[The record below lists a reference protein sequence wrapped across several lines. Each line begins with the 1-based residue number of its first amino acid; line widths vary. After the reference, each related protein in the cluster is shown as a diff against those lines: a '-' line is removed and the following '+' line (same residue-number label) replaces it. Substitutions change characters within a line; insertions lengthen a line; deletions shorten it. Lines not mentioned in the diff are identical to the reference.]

1 MKIKVLYF
9 FILSTISFNI
19 YSQEFRYGIK
29 IGSVFSKQSL
39 VTESKSN
46 IIGVSYNRIGGLPYD
61 VNTYTGYNFGANL
74 ELSFKL
80 FPDDYDK
87 RIKSYL
93 GLRSGINYSAQGVI
107 VEDSNRTSF
116 TNKLDY
122 LQIPILINFRMNNFN
137 FFIGPQ
143 IGNILNIKTEIKAST
158 SNYNLDTASS
168 SNSFRFTEND
178 FGDKETSF
186 VWGFGYKVYK
196 GTSLEIKSTRGITN
210 ISQVEGEIW
219 KNKSYDITINFNIN
233 EILWKK
239 ELIK

>member
-1 MKIKVLYF
+1 MKIKALYF

-39 VTESKSN
+39 ITESKSN

-107 VEDSNRTSF
+107 EEDSNRTSF

-143 IGNILNIKTEIKAST
+143 IGNILNVKTEVKAST

-233 EILWKK
+233 EIL
-239 ELIK
+239 

>member
-93 GLRSGINYSAQGVI
+93 GLRSGINYSVQGVI

-143 IGNILNIKTEIKAST
+143 IGNILKVKTEIMAST
-158 SNYNLDTASS
+158 SNYNLDTASG

-233 EILWKK
+233 EIL
-239 ELIK
+239 

>member
-1 MKIKVLYF
+1 MKIKVLYL

-143 IGNILNIKTEIKAST
+143 IGNILNIKTEVKAST
-158 SNYNLDTASS
+158 SNFNLDTASS

-233 EILWKK
+233 EIL
-239 ELIK
+239 

>member
-61 VNTYTGYNFGANL
+61 VNTFTGYNFGANL

-143 IGNILNIKTEIKAST
+143 IGNILKVKTEIKAST
-158 SNYNLDTASS
+158 SNYNLDTASG

-233 EILWKK
+233 EIL
-239 ELIK
+239 

>member
-61 VNTYTGYNFGANL
+61 VNTYTGYNFGVNL

-143 IGNILNIKTEIKAST
+143 IGNILNVKTEVKAST

-168 SNSFRFTEND
+168 SNSFRFAEND

-233 EILWKK
+233 EIL
-239 ELIK
+239 

>member
-1 MKIKVLYF
+1 MKIKALYF
-9 FILSTISFNI
+9 FLLSTISFNI

-29 IGSVFSKQSL
+29 IGSVFSKQTL
-39 VTESKSN
+39 VTKSKSN

-74 ELSFKL
+74 EISFKL

-143 IGNILNIKTEIKAST
+143 IGNILNVKTEIKAST
-158 SNYNLDTASS
+158 SNYNLDTASG

-186 VWGFGYKVYK
+186 VYGFGYKVYK
-196 GTSLEIKSTRGITN
+196 GTSVEIKSTRGITN
-210 ISQVEGEIW
+210 ISQIEGEIW

-233 EILWKK
+233 EIL
-239 ELIK
+239 

>member
-1 MKIKVLYF
+1 MKIKALYF

-39 VTESKSN
+39 ITESKSN
-46 IIGVSYNRIGGLPYD
+46 IIGVSYNSIGGLPYD

-107 VEDSNRTSF
+107 VEDSNRTSY

-143 IGNILNIKTEIKAST
+143 IGNILNVKTEVKAST

-233 EILWKK
+233 EIL
-239 ELIK
+239 

>member
-1 MKIKVLYF
+1 MKIKVLYL

-39 VTESKSN
+39 ITESKSN

-143 IGNILNIKTEIKAST
+143 IGNILNIKTEVRAST

-186 VWGFGYKVYK
+186 VWGFGYKVYN

-233 EILWKK
+233 EIL
-239 ELIK
+239 

>member
-39 VTESKSN
+39 ITESKSN

-93 GLRSGINYSAQGVI
+93 GLRSGINYSVQGVI

-143 IGNILNIKTEIKAST
+143 IGNILNVKTEVKAST

-168 SNSFRFTEND
+168 SNSFRFAEND

-233 EILWKK
+233 EIL
-239 ELIK
+239 

>member
-143 IGNILNIKTEIKAST
+143 IGNILNIKTEVRAST

-210 ISQVEGEIW
+210 ISHVEGEIW

-233 EILWKK
+233 EIL
-239 ELIK
+239 

>member
-93 GLRSGINYSAQGVI
+93 GLRSGIIYSAQGVI

-143 IGNILNIKTEIKAST
+143 IGNILNVKTEVKAST

-168 SNSFRFTEND
+168 SNSFRFAEND

-233 EILWKK
+233 EIL
-239 ELIK
+239 

>member
-143 IGNILNIKTEIKAST
+143 IGNILNVKTEIKAST
-158 SNYNLDTASS
+158 SNFNLDSASG

-186 VWGFGYKVYK
+186 VYGFGYKVYK
-196 GTSLEIKSTRGITN
+196 GTSIEVKSTRGITN

-219 KNKSYDITINFNIN
+219 KNKSFDITINFNIN
-233 EILWKK
+233 EILWKI
-239 ELIK
+239 EFIK

>member
-39 VTESKSN
+39 ITESKSN

-143 IGNILNIKTEIKAST
+143 IGNILNIKTEVRAST

-219 KNKSYDITINFNIN
+219 KSKSYDITINFNIN
-233 EILWKK
+233 EIL
-239 ELIK
+239 

>member
-143 IGNILNIKTEIKAST
+143 IGNILNVKTEVKAST

-168 SNSFRFTEND
+168 SNSFRFAEND

-233 EILWKK
+233 EIL
-239 ELIK
+239 

>member
-1 MKIKVLYF
+1 M
-9 FILSTISFNI
+9 
-19 YSQEFRYGIK
+19 
-29 IGSVFSKQSL
+29 
-39 VTESKSN
+39 
-46 IIGVSYNRIGGLPYD
+46 
-61 VNTYTGYNFGANL
+61 
-74 ELSFKL
+74 
-80 FPDDYDK
+80 
-87 RIKSYL
+87 
-93 GLRSGINYSAQGVI
+93 
-107 VEDSNRTSF
+107 EDSNRTSF

-143 IGNILNIKTEIKAST
+143 IGNILNIKTEVRAST

-233 EILWKK
+233 EIL
-239 ELIK
+239 

>member
-39 VTESKSN
+39 VTESKSY

-143 IGNILNIKTEIKAST
+143 IGNILNVKTEVKAST

-233 EILWKK
+233 EIL
-239 ELIK
+239 

>member
-1 MKIKVLYF
+1 MKIKALYF
-9 FILSTISFNI
+9 FLLSTISFNI

-29 IGSVFSKQSL
+29 IGSVFSKQTL

-143 IGNILNIKTEIKAST
+143 IGNILNVKTEIKAST
-158 SNYNLDTASS
+158 SNYNLDTASG

-186 VWGFGYKVYK
+186 VYGFGYKVYK
-196 GTSLEIKSTRGITN
+196 GTSVEIKSTRGITN

-233 EILWKK
+233 EIL
-239 ELIK
+239 

>member
-39 VTESKSN
+39 ITESKSN

-143 IGNILNIKTEIKAST
+143 IGNILNVKTEVKAST

-168 SNSFRFTEND
+168 SNSFRFTEDD

-233 EILWKK
+233 EIL
-239 ELIK
+239 

>member
-29 IGSVFSKQSL
+29 IGSVFSKQTL

-61 VNTYTGYNFGANL
+61 VNTYNGYNFGANL

-233 EILWKK
+233 EIL
-239 ELIK
+239 

>member
-143 IGNILNIKTEIKAST
+143 IGNILNVKTEVKAST

-168 SNSFRFTEND
+168 SNSFRFVEND

-233 EILWKK
+233 EIL
-239 ELIK
+239 

>member
-143 IGNILNIKTEIKAST
+143 IGNILKVKTEIKAST
-158 SNYNLDTASS
+158 SNYNLDTASG

-219 KNKSYDITINFNIN
+219 KSKSYDITINFNIN
-233 EILWKK
+233 EIL
-239 ELIK
+239 

>member
-39 VTESKSN
+39 ITESKSN

>member
-1 MKIKVLYF
+1 MKQKTFYF
-9 FILSTISFNI
+9 FLTFLIISNTYAQKLQF
-19 YSQEFRYGIK
+19 GVK
-29 IGSVFSKQSL
+29 AGTVFSKQTL
-39 VTESKSN
+39 VTESMIN
-46 IIGVSYNRIGGLPYD
+46 PIGVSYNRIGGLPYD
-61 VNTYTGYNFGANL
+61 VNTYTGYNFGVNL
-74 ELSFKL
+74 ELSFRL

-122 LQIPILINFRMNNFN
+122 LQIPILLNFRMNNFN

-143 IGNILNIKTEIKAST
+143 IGNILNVKTEIKAST

-168 SNSFRFTEND
+168 SNSFRFSEND

-186 VWGFGYKVYK
+186 VYGFGYRIYK
-196 GTSLEIKSTRGITN
+196 GISIEVKSTRGITN
-210 ISQVEGEIW
+210 ISQVEGEVW
-219 KNKSYDITINFNIN
+219 KNKSYDFTINFNIS
-233 EILWKK
+233 EIL
-239 ELIK
+239 

>member
-143 IGNILNIKTEIKAST
+143 IGNILNIKTEVRAST

-210 ISQVEGEIW
+210 VSQVEGEIW

-233 EILWKK
+233 EIL
-239 ELIK
+239 

>member
-1 MKIKVLYF
+1 MKIKVLYL

-39 VTESKSN
+39 ITESKSN

-107 VEDSNRTSF
+107 VEDSNRTSY

-143 IGNILNIKTEIKAST
+143 IGNILNVKTEVKAST

-233 EILWKK
+233 EIL
-239 ELIK
+239 

>member
-39 VTESKSN
+39 ITESKSN

-168 SNSFRFTEND
+168 SNSFRFAEND

-233 EILWKK
+233 EIL
-239 ELIK
+239 

>member
-143 IGNILNIKTEIKAST
+143 IGNILNIKTEVRAST
-158 SNYNLDTASS
+158 SNFNLDTASS
-168 SNSFRFTEND
+168 SNSFRFTEDD

-233 EILWKK
+233 EIL
-239 ELIK
+239 

>member
-1 MKIKVLYF
+1 MKIKVLYL

-143 IGNILNIKTEIKAST
+143 IGKILNVKTEIKAST
-158 SNYNLDTASS
+158 SNYNLDTASNVS
-168 SNSFRFTEND
+168 SFRFTEND

-219 KNKSYDITINFNIN
+219 KSKSYDITINFNIN
-233 EILWKK
+233 EIL
-239 ELIK
+239 

>member
-1 MKIKVLYF
+1 MKIKVLYL

-39 VTESKSN
+39 ITESKSN

-143 IGNILNIKTEIKAST
+143 IGNILNIKTEVRAST

>member
-1 MKIKVLYF
+1 MKIKVLYL

-39 VTESKSN
+39 ITESKSN

-61 VNTYTGYNFGANL
+61 VNTYTAYNFGANL

-143 IGNILNIKTEIKAST
+143 IGNILNVKTEVKAST

-233 EILWKK
+233 EIL
-239 ELIK
+239 

>member
-29 IGSVFSKQSL
+29 IGSVFSKQTL

-168 SNSFRFTEND
+168 SNSFRFAEND

-233 EILWKK
+233 EIL
-239 ELIK
+239 

>member
-39 VTESKSN
+39 ITESKSN

-143 IGNILNIKTEIKAST
+143 IGNILNVKTEVKAST

-233 EILWKK
+233 EIL
-239 ELIK
+239 

>member
-1 MKIKVLYF
+1 MKIKVLYL

-39 VTESKSN
+39 ITESKSN

-233 EILWKK
+233 EIL
-239 ELIK
+239 

>member
-143 IGNILNIKTEIKAST
+143 IGKILNVKTEIKAST
-158 SNYNLDTASS
+158 SNYNLDTASNVS
-168 SNSFRFTEND
+168 SFRFTEND

-219 KNKSYDITINFNIN
+219 KSKSYDITNNFNIK
-233 EILWKK
+233 EIL
-239 ELIK
+239 